1 MNLMCRK
8 HFPKNKNRGVSVIEV
23 LIGSAVISLSIIFI
37 ANVYGNLV
45 ALSSENT
52 AKVQAVF
59 LLDEGVAAIKTMR
72 AERWSNIASSTA
84 STTYYLYW
92 NTDKWRATTT
102 PSLIDNLFVRT
113 FVLADVKRD
122 ASTFNIQTD
131 GSGTVDAGTRKVD
144 ISVSWL
150 NKGAT
155 TTRTTSMYIFNLY
168 E

>member
-1 MNLMCRK
+1 MWSQ
-8 HFPKNKNRGVSVIEV
+8 HFFKKQNRGVSVIEI

-45 ALSSENT
+45 ALSSANT

-72 AERWSNIASSTA
+72 AEKWSNIASSTA

-102 PSLIDNLFVRT
+102 PSLVDNMFVRT
-113 FVLADVKRD
+113 YVLTDVKRD

-131 GSGTVDAGTRKVD
+131 GSGTIDTGTRKVD

-150 NKGAT
+150 DKGAT